1 MLAAVSSYAT
11 FAGDRIVALVAGL
24 GIVGCVVVAVG
35 IVFRLALAI
44 PWGVALV
51 GASYAVYL
59 RLRGGDVDT
68 RAIYVAAA
76 LVVACE
82 LAFASLRRAAGTP
95 DRRLRFEQAVTLVAV
110 ALATMLLGDVVLVAS
125 GTARSTLLIE
135 AIGVACA
142 VAAVALV
149 VRAAAR
155 SRESTS
161 T

>member
-1 MLAAVSSYAT
+1 MAAYAAV
-11 FAGDRIVALVAGL
+11 AGDRIVALVAGL
-24 GIVGCVVVAVG
+24 GIAGCLVVVVG
-35 IVFRLALAI
+35 IAFRITTAI
-44 PWGVALV
+44 PWGVVLV

-82 LAFASLRRAAGTP
+82 LAFASLRRGTGAP
-95 DRRLRFEQAVTLVAV
+95 DRRLRLERAAMLVAV
-110 ALATMLLGDVVLVAS
+110 VLGTMVLGDVVLVAS
-125 GTARSTLLIE
+125 GTAHSTLVIE
-135 AIGVACA
+135 AIGAACA

-155 SRESTS
+155 SRGSTS